1 MPTSS
6 SAAAVAGFPAR
17 RKLRKTLLR
26 SARTATRKRAYGD
39 SGACDVR
46 LSGATRLVVVGGRID
61 LKYPAGPPDR
71 HTPFTTR
78 RVNQLAL
85 PGRP

>member
-1 MPTSS
+1 MNPPI
-6 SAAAVAGFPAR
+6 AVAHTG
-17 RKLRKTLLR
+17 L
-26 SARTATRKRAYGD
+26 AYLPDPLFKVG
-39 SGACDVR
+39 

-71 HTPFTTR
+71 HTPFTMH